1 MCQILYEYQYKT
13 ILRSHKNNQEMYI
26 IHAIHTCFFMLI
38 DVNIH
43 IYKWKFGIWK
53 KENVL
58 KTLHEINIP
67 SLFRQINAASSI
79 IVVNAFQNPNQFFI
93 DEIPY
98 FYSKNVSAES
108 TFKMVNMPLDFAIMC
123 TFLQKHGY

>member
-1 MCQILYEYQYKT
+1 
-13 ILRSHKNNQEMYI
+13 MYI

-38 DVNIH
+38 DVNK
-43 IYKWKFGIWK
+43 YTKQIWYLK
-53 KENVL
+53 KKNVL

-79 IVVNAFQNPNQFFI
+79 IVVNAFQIPNQFFI

>member
-1 MCQILYEYQYKT
+1 
-13 ILRSHKNNQEMYI
+13 
-26 IHAIHTCFFMLI
+26 MLI
-38 DVNIH
+38 DVNI
-43 IYKWKFGIWK
+43 YTNENLVFEK
-53 KENVL
+53 KKKQNVL

-108 TFKMVNMPLDFAIMC
+108 TFKMVNIC
-123 TFLQKHGY
+123 H

>member
-1 MCQILYEYQYKT
+1 
-13 ILRSHKNNQEMYI
+13 
-26 IHAIHTCFFMLI
+26 MLI
-38 DVNIH
+38 DVNI
-43 IYKWKFGIWK
+43 YTNENLVFEK
-53 KENVL
+53 KNVL

>member
-38 DVNIH
+38 DVNI
-43 IYKWKFGIWK
+43 YTNENLVFEK
-53 KENVL
+53 KNVL

>member
-1 MCQILYEYQYKT
+1 MK
-13 ILRSHKNNQEMYI
+13 
-26 IHAIHTCFFMLI
+26 
-38 DVNIH
+38 
-43 IYKWKFGIWK
+43 IWYLK
-53 KENVL
+53 KKNVL

-98 FYSKNVSAES
+98 FYSKTSVQSL
-108 TFKMVNMPLDFAIMC
+108 PLKWSIC
-123 TFLQKHGY
+123 H